1 MKDYCDGETFST
13 HPLFSVKSN
22 ALQFFLY
29 FDELEVCNPLG
40 SKTKT
45 HKLGQFLIIMN
56 FNSIYATGNFYFTL
70 GNIPPKH
77 RSKLNSIQ
85 LLAIVKTKLLS
96 LYGMDAILQPIIRD
110 LKKMVRY

>member
-1 MKDYCDGETFST
+1 
-13 HPLFSVKSN
+13 
-22 ALQFFLY
+22 
-29 FDELEVCNPLG
+29 
-40 SKTKT
+40 
-45 HKLGQFLIIMN
+45 MN

-96 LYGMDAILQPIIRD
+96 LDGMDAILQPIQ
-110 LKKMVRY
+110 KKMVK